1 MTLANELVALAN
13 DYISGRVGLAALG
26 DFIHGHVDESLE
38 LDQTGSP
45 EALLFGFIQV
55 RIYQVDD
62 GLSEGVV
69 RQEISQYLAE
79 HELLRPPAKQ
89 RATG

>member
-1 MTLANELVALAN
+1 MTLATELVALAN
-13 DYISGRVGLAALG
+13 DYISGRVDLAAL
-26 DFIHGHVDESLE
+26 DRFIHGHVDESLE

-55 RIYQVDD
+55 HIYQMDD
-62 GLSEGVV
+62 GLAEDVV
-69 RQEISQYLAE
+69 RRDIAQYLAKYD
-79 HELLRPPAKQ
+79 LLLPATRQ